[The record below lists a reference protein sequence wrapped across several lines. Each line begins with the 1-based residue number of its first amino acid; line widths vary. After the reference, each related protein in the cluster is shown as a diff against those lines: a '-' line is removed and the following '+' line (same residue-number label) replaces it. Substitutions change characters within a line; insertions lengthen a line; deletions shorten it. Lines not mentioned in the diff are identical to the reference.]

1 MTVDEK
7 RRGSQR
13 RSGKIGAVA
22 WMPAAK
28 RKRGVSV
35 KGGQGLTVDRDRIV
49 GRARLIPRRNDHRS
63 CALILSERLVAWRA
77 SRLSVE
83 EQLMKRL
90 F

>member
-1 MTVDEK
+1 M
-7 RRGSQR
+7 
-13 RSGKIGAVA
+13 
-22 WMPAAK
+22 
-28 RKRGVSV
+28 

-90 F
+90 VLAVLITCLAVGTAADNPAIARR